1 MAINEAKYIWRNGEI
16 IPWADA
22 QVHVL
27 SHALHYGT
35 SMFEGIRVY
44 ATPDGPAVFRLRE
57 HMRRMID
64 SARIYSLD
72 LPFDEDTLVD
82 ACKQITAAN
91 GLESAYI
98 RPIAFI
104 GYGSIGVVPAADT
117 PIEVMI
123 AAFPWGAYLGE
134 TARAQ
139 GVDVCVSSWNRL
151 APNTTPT
158 GAKAGGNYLSSYLIS
173 REAKSR
179 GYAEGIGLDVDGR
192 LSEGAG
198 ENLFLVHNGRLITPP
213 GASSILQGITR
224 DSVIKIAKAEGV
236 EVVEQALPR
245 EMLYLCDEAFFTGTA
260 AEITPIRSIDDK
272 PTRAG
277 GAGPITR
284 LIQERFFGLFDGTT
298 EDRWGWLDY
307 VETKGAAVFPPP
319 PAGEV
324 AGAQRQTEGG
334 GSKGAAS
341 ADPPSVI
348 PAMGRDDTSPVNGG
362 GKTASARSSAPRA
375 EAS

>member
-44 ATPDGPAVFRLRE
+44 DTPNGPAVFRLAE
-57 HMRRMID
+57 HVRRLID
-64 SARIYSLD
+64 SARIYSVD
-72 LPFDEDTLVD
+72 LPFDEETLIA

-91 GLESAYI
+91 ELSSAYI

-123 AAFPWGAYLGE
+123 AAFAWGAYLGE

-198 ENLFLVHNGRLITPP
+198 ENLFLVHNGRLMTPP

-224 DSVIKIAKAEGV
+224 DSVIKLAKAEGL

-260 AEITPIRSIDDK
+260 AEITPIRSVDDK
-272 PTRAG
+272 PTRAN
-277 GAGPITR
+277 GPGPVTR
-284 LIQERFFGLFDGTT
+284 LIQDKFFGLFDGTT
-298 EDRWGWLDY
+298 EDRWGWLDP
-307 VETKGAAVFPPP
+307 VHAAAATPFP
-319 PAGEV
+319 
-324 AGAQRQTEGG
+324 
-334 GSKGAAS
+334 AS
-341 ADPPSVI
+341 P
-348 PAMGRDDTSPVNGG
+348 T
-362 GKTASARSSAPRA
+362 PRR

>member
-1 MAINEAKYIWRNGEI
+1 MAINEADYVWRNGQLI
-16 IPWADA
+16 DWKDA

-44 ATPDGPAVFRLRE
+44 ETPRGPAVFRLTD
-57 HMRRMID
+57 HVRRLID
-64 SARIYSLD
+64 SARIYSLA
-72 LPFDEDTLVD
+72 LPFSEAELIA
-82 ACKQITAAN
+82 ACKQVVAAN
-91 GLESAYI
+91 KLNAAYI

-104 GYGSIGVVPAADT
+104 GYGSIGVVPHADT
-117 PIEVMI
+117 RTEVYI
-123 AAFPWGAYLGE
+123 AAFSWGAYLGE
-134 TARAQ
+134 SARKQ

-198 ENLFLVHNGRLITPP
+198 ENLFLVKDGKLMTPP
-213 GASSILQGITR
+213 ASSSILQGITR
-224 DSVIKIAKAEGV
+224 DSVIKLAQREGI
-236 EVVEQALPR
+236 EVIEQTLPR

-260 AEITPIRSIDDK
+260 AEVTPIRSVDDK

-277 GAGPITR
+277 GPGPITQ
-284 LIQERFFGLFDGTT
+284 LIQSKFFGLFDGTSA
-298 EDRWGWLDY
+298 DDWGWLEP
-307 VETKGAAVFPPP
+307 VHAVTS
-319 PAGEV
+319 
-324 AGAQRQTEGG
+324 QT
-334 GSKGAAS
+334 
-341 ADPPSVI
+341 
-348 PAMGRDDTSPVNGG
+348 
-362 GKTASARSSAPRA
+362 SSRRT
-375 EAS
+375 EKVS

>member
-44 ATPDGPAVFRLRE
+44 ETPKGPAVFRLAE
-57 HMRRMID
+57 HVRRMID
-64 SARIYSLD
+64 SARIYSLE
-72 LPFDEDTLVD
+72 LPFDEETLIA
-82 ACKQITAAN
+82 ACKEITKAN
-91 GLESAYI
+91 ELASAYI

-123 AAFPWGAYLGE
+123 AAFAWGAYLGE
-134 TARAQ
+134 TARAE

-151 APNTTPT
+151 APNTAPT

-198 ENLFLVHNGRLITPP
+198 ENLFLVHNGRLMTPP
-213 GASSILQGITR
+213 AASSILQGITR
-224 DSVIKIAKAEGV
+224 DSVIKLAKAEGI

-260 AEITPIRSIDDK
+260 AEITPIRSVDDK
-272 PTRAG
+272 PTRAK
-277 GAGPITR
+277 GAGPVTR
-284 LIQERFFGLFDGTT
+284 QIMDKFFGLFDGTT
-298 EDRWGWLDY
+298 EDRWGWLDHI
-307 VETKGAAVFPPP
+307 EP
-319 PAGEV
+319 
-324 AGAQRQTEGG
+324 
-334 GSKGAAS
+334 AS
-341 ADPPSVI
+341 ASASSASAPTPPST
-348 PAMGRDDTSPVNGG
+348 PRR
-362 GKTASARSSAPRA
+362 KAS
-375 EAS
+375 